1 MKKKTKIMELKL
13 VRFAKKKGYTIGRLY
28 CLGEREEEG
37 TCDGIAGNGSQTG
50 DLEADKGLKGDRGQ
64 KGDLEADEGLK
75 GDRGQKG
82 DKGLKGN
89 GGLQP
94 FCDTLEPPRRNLLN
108 GGKWDKRL
116 KVKGMTA
123 IPEGRYL
130 MRFTYSPKFGKR
142 LFQLMDV
149 PLFDGIRIHSGNSVK
164 DTQGCIL
171 VGNNTKVGRLEN
183 SRAVLFKLEMMLKG
197 FQGPYD
203 LVFITIV

>member
-1 MKKKTKIMELKL
+1 MKMKTKIMELKL

-37 TCDGIAGNGSQTG
+37 TCDGIAGNGSQT
-50 DLEADKGLKGDRGQ
+50 
-64 KGDLEADEGLK
+64 GDLEADEGLK

-197 FQGPYD
+197 FQGPDD

>member
-37 TCDGIAGNGSQTG
+37 TCDGIAGNGGQTG
-50 DLEADKGLKGDRGQ
+50 DLEADKGLKGDEGQ
-64 KGDLEADEGLK
+64 TGDEGLK
-75 GDRGQKG
+75 GD
-82 DKGLKGN
+82 
-89 GGLQP
+89 GGLQGDGGLKP

-108 GGKWDKRL
+108 GGKWDKSL

-197 FQGPYD
+197 FQGPDD

>member
-28 CLGEREEEG
+28 CLGERDEEG

-50 DLEADKGLKGDRGQ
+50 GLEADKGLKGDGGQ
-64 KGDLEADEGLK
+64 TGDEGLK
-75 GDRGQKG
+75 GD
-82 DKGLKGN
+82 

-197 FQGPYD
+197 FQGPDD

>member
-28 CLGEREEEG
+28 CLGERDEEG
-37 TCDGIAGNGSQTG
+37 TCDGIAGNGGQTG
-50 DLEADKGLKGDRGQ
+50 DLEADGGLKGDGGQ
-64 KGDLEADEGLK
+64 KGDEGLK
-75 GDRGQKG
+75 GD
-82 DKGLKGN
+82 

-123 IPEGRYL
+123 IPEGRYQ

-164 DTQGCIL
+164 DTHGCIL

-197 FQGPYD
+197 FQGPDD

>member
-50 DLEADKGLKGDRGQ
+50 DLEAD
-64 KGDLEADEGLK
+64 EGLK
-75 GDRGQKG
+75 GDGGQKDDG
-82 DKGLKGN
+82 GLKGD

-142 LFQLMDV
+142 MFQLMDV

-197 FQGPYD
+197 FQGPDD

>member
-13 VRFAKKKGYTIGRLY
+13 VRIAKKKGYTIGRLY
-28 CLGEREEEG
+28 CLGERDEEG

-50 DLEADKGLKGDRGQ
+50 DLEADGGLKGDG
-64 KGDLEADEGLK
+64 GLK
-75 GDRGQKG
+75 
-82 DKGLKGN
+82 
-89 GGLQP
+89 P

-142 LFQLMDV
+142 LFLLMDV

>member
-50 DLEADKGLKGDRGQ
+50 DLEADEGLKGDGGL
-64 KGDLEADEGLK
+64 KGDEGLK
-75 GDRGQKG
+75 GD
-82 DKGLKGN
+82 

-171 VGNNTKVGRLEN
+171 VGNNTKVERLEN

-197 FQGPYD
+197 FQGPDD

>member
-50 DLEADKGLKGDRGQ
+50 DLEAD
-64 KGDLEADEGLK
+64 
-75 GDRGQKG
+75 
-82 DKGLKGN
+82 

-123 IPEGRYL
+123 IPEGRYQ

-197 FQGPYD
+197 FQGPDD

>member
-75 GDRGQKG
+75 GDGGQMG
-82 DKGLKGN
+82 DEGLKGD

>member
-50 DLEADKGLKGDRGQ
+50 DLEAD
-64 KGDLEADEGLK
+64 EGLK
-75 GDRGQKG
+75 GDGGLKGDEGLKG
-82 DKGLKGN
+82 DKGLKGD

-197 FQGPYD
+197 FQGPDD

>member
-37 TCDGIAGNGSQTG
+37 TCDGIAGNGSLTG

-64 KGDLEADEGLK
+64 KGDGGLK
-75 GDRGQKG
+75 GDK
-82 DKGLKGN
+82 
-89 GGLQP
+89 GLQP

-108 GGKWDKRL
+108 GEKWDKRL

-197 FQGPYD
+197 FQGPDD

>member
-1 MKKKTKIMELKL
+1 MMKKKTKIMELKL

-28 CLGEREEEG
+28 CLGEREE
-37 TCDGIAGNGSQTG
+37 
-50 DLEADKGLKGDRGQ
+50 K
-64 KGDLEADEGLK
+64 
-75 GDRGQKG
+75 
-82 DKGLKGN
+82 
-89 GGLQP
+89 GLQP

-183 SRAVLFKLEMMLKG
+183 SRVVLFKLEMRLKG
-197 FQGPYD
+197 YQGPND
-203 LVFITIV
+203 MVFITIV

>member
-37 TCDGIAGNGSQTG
+37 TCDGIAGNG
-50 DLEADKGLKGDRGQ
+50 GLT
-64 KGDLEADEGLK
+64 GDLEADEGLK

-82 DKGLKGN
+82 DEGLKGD

-197 FQGPYD
+197 FQGPDD

>member
-50 DLEADKGLKGDRGQ
+50 DLEAVEGLKGDRGLKGDKGLKGDRG
-64 KGDLEADEGLK
+64 LK
-75 GDRGQKG
+75 GD
-82 DKGLKGN
+82 

-197 FQGPYD
+197 FQGPDD

>member
-28 CLGEREEEG
+28 CLGERDEEG

-50 DLEADKGLKGDRGQ
+50 DLEAD
-64 KGDLEADEGLK
+64 EGLK
-75 GDRGQKG
+75 GDRGQKDDG
-82 DKGLKGN
+82 GLKGD
-89 GGLQP
+89 GGLKP

-142 LFQLMDV
+142 LFLLMDV

-197 FQGPYD
+197 FQGPDD

>member
-28 CLGEREEEG
+28 CLGERDEEG

-50 DLEADKGLKGDRGQ
+50 VLEADKGLKGDGWL
-64 KGDLEADEGLK
+64 KGDGGLK
-75 GDRGQKG
+75 GDEGLLG
-82 DKGLKGN
+82 DK
-89 GGLQP
+89 GLQP

-108 GGKWDKRL
+108 RGKWDKRL

-197 FQGPYD
+197 FQGPND

>member
-1 MKKKTKIMELKL
+1 MELKL

-37 TCDGIAGNGSQTG
+37 TCDGIAGNGGQTG
-50 DLEADKGLKGDRGQ
+50 DLEGDGGLKGD
-64 KGDLEADEGLK
+64 
-75 GDRGQKG
+75 
-82 DKGLKGN
+82 

-130 MRFTYSPKFGKR
+130 MRFTYSPKFGKK

-197 FQGPYD
+197 FQGPDD

>member
-50 DLEADKGLKGDRGQ
+50 DLEADEGLKGDRG
-64 KGDLEADEGLK
+64 LEADEGLK
-75 GDRGQKG
+75 GDG
-82 DKGLKGN
+82 GLKGDEGLKGD

-142 LFQLMDV
+142 LFLLMDV

-164 DTQGCIL
+164 DTHGCIL

-197 FQGPYD
+197 FQGPND

>member
-37 TCDGIAGNGSQTG
+37 TCDGIAGNGGLTG

-64 KGDLEADEGLK
+64 KGDEGLK
-75 GDRGQKG
+75 GDGGLLG
-82 DKGLKGN
+82 DK
-89 GGLQP
+89 GLQP

-197 FQGPYD
+197 FQGPDD

>member
-1 MKKKTKIMELKL
+1 MMKKKTKIMELKL

-50 DLEADKGLKGDRGQ
+50 GLEADKGLKGDGGL
-64 KGDLEADEGLK
+64 KGAGGLK
-75 GDRGQKG
+75 GD
-82 DKGLKGN
+82 

-197 FQGPYD
+197 FQGPDD

>member
-50 DLEADKGLKGDRGQ
+50 DLEADEGLKGDGDQ
-64 KGDLEADEGLK
+64 KGDEGLK
-75 GDRGQKG
+75 GDG
-82 DKGLKGN
+82 GLK
-89 GGLQP
+89 P

-197 FQGPYD
+197 FQGPDD

>member
-1 MKKKTKIMELKL
+1 MMKKKTKIMELKL

-37 TCDGIAGNGSQTG
+37 
-50 DLEADKGLKGDRGQ
+50 
-64 KGDLEADEGLK
+64 
-75 GDRGQKG
+75 
-82 DKGLKGN
+82 
-89 GGLQP
+89 LQP

-108 GGKWDKRL
+108 EGKWDRRL

-183 SRAVLFKLEMMLKG
+183 SRAVLFKLEMRLKG
-197 FQGPYD
+197 YQGPND

>member
-50 DLEADKGLKGDRGQ
+50 DLEADEGLKGDGGQ
-64 KGDLEADEGLK
+64 KGDEGLK
-75 GDRGQKG
+75 GD
-82 DKGLKGN
+82 

-171 VGNNTKVGRLEN
+171 VGNNTMVGRLEN

-197 FQGPYD
+197 FQGPDD

>member
-1 MKKKTKIMELKL
+1 MMKKKTKIMELKL
-13 VRFAKKKGYTIGRLY
+13 VRIAKKKGYTIGRLY
-28 CLGEREEEG
+28 CLGVREGEG

-50 DLEADKGLKGDRGQ
+50 DLEADGGLKGDG
-64 KGDLEADEGLK
+64 GLK
-75 GDRGQKG
+75 
-82 DKGLKGN
+82 
-89 GGLQP
+89 P

-197 FQGPYD
+197 FQGPDD

>member
-50 DLEADKGLKGDRGQ
+50 DLKGDEGQ
-64 KGDLEADEGLK
+64 TGDEGLK
-75 GDRGQKG
+75 GDGGQKG
-82 DKGLKGN
+82 DGGLK
-89 GGLQP
+89 P

-142 LFQLMDV
+142 LFLLMDV

-197 FQGPYD
+197 FQGPDD

>member
-13 VRFAKKKGYTIGRLY
+13 VRIAKKKGYTIGRLY
-28 CLGEREEEG
+28 CLGEREEG

-50 DLEADKGLKGDRGQ
+50 GLEADKGLKGDGGL
-64 KGDLEADEGLK
+64 KGAGGLK
-75 GDRGQKG
+75 GD
-82 DKGLKGN
+82 

-197 FQGPYD
+197 FQGPDD

>member
-50 DLEADKGLKGDRGQ
+50 DLEAD
-64 KGDLEADEGLK
+64 EGLK
-75 GDRGQKG
+75 GDGSQTG
-82 DKGLKGN
+82 DEGLMGD

>member
-37 TCDGIAGNGSQTG
+37 TCDGIAGNGGQTG
-50 DLEADKGLKGDRGQ
+50 DLEADKGLKGDEGQ
-64 KGDLEADEGLK
+64 TGDEGLK
-75 GDRGQKG
+75 GD
-82 DKGLKGN
+82 
-89 GGLQP
+89 GGLQGDGGLKP

-197 FQGPYD
+197 FQGPDD

>member
-50 DLEADKGLKGDRGQ
+50 DLEAD
-64 KGDLEADEGLK
+64 EGLK
-75 GDRGQKG
+75 GDGGQKG
-82 DKGLKGN
+82 DEGQKGD

-197 FQGPYD
+197 FQGPND

>member
-50 DLEADKGLKGDRGQ
+50 DLEAD
-64 KGDLEADEGLK
+64 EGLK
-75 GDRGQKG
+75 GDGGQKDDG
-82 DKGLKGN
+82 GLKGD

-130 MRFTYSPKFGKR
+130 MRFTYLPKFGKR

>member
-50 DLEADKGLKGDRGQ
+50 DLEAD
-64 KGDLEADEGLK
+64 EGLK
-75 GDRGQKG
+75 GDRGQKDDG
-82 DKGLKGN
+82 GLKGD

-142 LFQLMDV
+142 MFQLMDV

-197 FQGPYD
+197 FLGPDD

>member
-13 VRFAKKKGYTIGRLY
+13 VRIAKKKGYTIGRLY

-50 DLEADKGLKGDRGQ
+50 DLEADKGLKGDRG
-64 KGDLEADEGLK
+64 LK
-75 GDRGQKG
+75 GD
-82 DKGLKGN
+82 
-89 GGLQP
+89 GGLQS

-183 SRAVLFKLEMMLKG
+183 SRAVLFKLCLLYTS
-197 FQGPYD
+197 PSPRD
-203 LVFITIV
+203 

>member
-50 DLEADKGLKGDRGQ
+50 DLEAD
-64 KGDLEADEGLK
+64 EGLK
-75 GDRGQKG
+75 GDGDQKG
-82 DKGLKGN
+82 DEGLNGD

-142 LFQLMDV
+142 LFLLMDV

-197 FQGPYD
+197 FQGPDD

>member
-50 DLEADKGLKGDRGQ
+50 DLEADEGLKADRGRKGDGGLKGDR
-64 KGDLEADEGLK
+64 
-75 GDRGQKG
+75 
-82 DKGLKGN
+82 
-89 GGLQP
+89 GLQP

-197 FQGPYD
+197 FQGPDD

>member
-28 CLGEREEEG
+28 CLGERDEEG

-50 DLEADKGLKGDRGQ
+50 DLEAD
-64 KGDLEADEGLK
+64 EGLK
-75 GDRGQKG
+75 GDRGLKG
-82 DKGLKGN
+82 DKGLKGD

-142 LFQLMDV
+142 LFLLMDV

-197 FQGPYD
+197 FQGPDD

>member
-28 CLGEREEEG
+28 CLGERDEEG

-50 DLEADKGLKGDRGQ
+50 DLEADEGLKGDGGL
-64 KGDLEADEGLK
+64 KGDEGLK
-75 GDRGQKG
+75 GD
-82 DKGLKGN
+82 

-197 FQGPYD
+197 FQGPDD